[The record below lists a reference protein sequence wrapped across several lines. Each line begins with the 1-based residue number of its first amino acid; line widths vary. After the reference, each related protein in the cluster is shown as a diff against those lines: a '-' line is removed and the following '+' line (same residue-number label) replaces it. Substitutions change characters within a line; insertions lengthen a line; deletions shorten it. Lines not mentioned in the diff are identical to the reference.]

1 MTERNQD
8 PTLYAVVRADGTA
21 AVTVDGVTQ
30 EIRAADEDSVRQQIL
45 ERARQRAVIAGH
57 PVRLTTSEPAGR
69 WWLIVHANGQVF
81 EDRSVRPSQSFD
93 PAQGGGPAGFA
104 PPAPEQQQPAQ
115 VPTEHQSANHQPM
128 PGQPFQ
134 QPPAPSQPFAQ
145 SAPEPAKSADDAD
158 STPWS
163 AAIDASP
170 DEDAMA
176 RGRSAERSW
185 PADHRSVGMLGNLSP
200 TDPSDYPAPSRP
212 PAGPEQRPGAQSS
225 AAPQS
230 STSAPQQ
237 QTSAS
242 QQSPGQH
249 AAGSAQS
256 GAAAQHPWH
265 EAGSS
270 WTPEAPQDPGALRP
284 SSPQHPGQDQPAG
297 PGATP
302 QSGAMS
308 PYHTGSQPGSP
319 QQPYGQPG
327 PAQSPD
333 ARQHPWGAPE
343 QQPAPAA
350 QQPLSAQQAFDAH
363 RRLPE
368 PPPQTPTSGRMPLVG
383 AGRSGTTPLPAAEE
397 NAPDQQ
403 PPGDGRH
410 EPPPSDVLQVQPPG
424 EEPFRKPTLD
434 DLLKTRPKPKAGPAE
449 WGVRGALRKATFGAV
464 KFRPSTAE
472 MQHRADVSAI
482 QRSLSGPK
490 TIAVVNPKGGAC
502 KTTTCYL
509 IGATFGLFRG
519 GYTLAWDNN
528 ETRGTLGWRSIPAR
542 HTNTAV
548 DLLADLERFQ
558 AVDRARVGDLDNYVR
573 TQGTAQF
580 DVLASDEDAA
590 RSATLDGEAFDRLHQ
605 TLSRFYRLLIIDT
618 GNNMRASNWIA
629 AVEAADMLVISSS
642 VREDTASSAAWLID
656 GLRSRGMEHKIEH
669 AVTVLSAPARDP
681 EVGLS
686 RRLHDHFGRLTR
698 AVLDVPHD
706 PTLVE
711 GGTIEIDNL
720 HPETREAWVHVT
732 AAIADGL

>member
-1 MTERNQD
+1 MTERNQE
-8 PTLYAVVRADGTA
+8 PTLDAVVRADGTA

-81 EDRSVRPSQSFD
+81 EDRSVRPTPSYD
-93 PAQGGGPAGFA
+93 PAAGQSQATGFGQPQHQA
-104 PPAPEQQQPAQ
+104 SQHQAAQYQPPQ
-115 VPTEHQSANHQPM
+115 HQPVQNHA
-128 PGQPFQ
+128 PQ
-134 QPPAPSQPFAQ
+134 QSAPSQPFGRQSEPAQ
-145 SAPEPAKSADDAD
+145 SADDVD
-158 STPWS
+158 SMPWS
-163 AAIDASP
+163 AAIDAGP
-170 DEDAMA
+170 DEEAVD
-176 RGRSAERSW
+176 RGRAAERSW
-185 PADHRSVGMLGNLSP
+185 SSDHRTGVLGNLSP
-200 TDPSDYPAPSRP
+200 TDPSDYRLPNGPGPSS
-212 PAGPEQRPGAQSS
+212 AASQSS
-225 AAPQS
+225 APRS
-230 STSAPQQ
+230 STSAPHAQP
-237 QTSAS
+237 SAS
-242 QQSPGQH
+242 QPSPAPRH
-249 AAGSAQS
+249 SADSAPTGS
-256 GAAAQHPWH
+256 PDWH
-265 EAGSS
+265 RGGSS
-270 WTPEAPQDPGALRP
+270 WTASPQDAGALRP
-284 SSPQHPGQDQPAG
+284 STPQHPPAD
-297 PGATP
+297 
-302 QSGAMS
+302 QSGPRPEAARPM
-308 PYHTGSQPGSP
+308 QPFAAGA
-319 QQPYGQPG
+319 QQSG
-327 PAQSPD
+327 PAQSPFQQP
-333 ARQHPWGAPE
+333 APQPSWGSAPE
-343 QQPAPAA
+343 QQWPPAA
-350 QQPLSAQQAFDAH
+350 SPGQQPGAQQQPFSAQQALDAH
-363 RRLPE
+363 RRVPE
-368 PPPQTPTSGRMPLVG
+368 PPTPTPTSGRMPQVEG
-383 AGRSGTTPLPAAEE
+383 QAGPGSTPQRAYEE
-397 NAPDQQ
+397 QAPG
-403 PPGDGRH
+403 PEAPGDGRH
-410 EPPPSDVLQVQPPG
+410 EPPPSDLLQVQPPG
-424 EEPFRKPTLD
+424 EEPFRKPTLE
-434 DLLKTRPKPKAGPAE
+434 DLLETRPKPKPGPAE
-449 WGVRGALRKATFGAV
+449 WGVRGVVRKATFGAI
-464 KFRPSTAE
+464 KFRPSTRE

-502 KTTTCYL
+502 KTTTTYL
-509 IGATFGLFRG
+509 IGATFGLYRG

-656 GLRSRGMEHKIEH
+656 GLRSRGLEHKVEH
-669 AVTVLSAPARDP
+669 AVTVLSAPAREP
-681 EVGLS
+681 EEGLS

-711 GGTIEIDNL
+711 GGTIEIDKL

>member
-1 MTERNQD
+1 MTERHQD
-8 PTLYAVVRADGTA
+8 PTLYAEVRADGTA

-81 EDRSVRPSQSFD
+81 EDRSIRPSQSFD
-93 PAQGGGPAGFA
+93 PAQGGAAGFPPDPAAQQPA
-104 PPAPEQQQPAQ
+104 PNPPGHNPFAHHPASNPPAANPFGSESYGQDPFQQHQAPQEYQAPEQGPA
-115 VPTEHQSANHQPM
+115 T
-128 PGQPFQ
+128 
-134 QPPAPSQPFAQ
+134 
-145 SAPEPAKSADDAD
+145 SADDAD

-170 DEDAMA
+170 DDEGPDHSQPADHSQA
-176 RGRSAERSW
+176 AERTR
-185 PADHRSVGMLGNLSP
+185 PADHRSLGMLGNLSP
-200 TDPSDYPAPSRP
+200 TDPSDYPAPNR
-212 PAGPEQRPGAQSS
+212 SS
-225 AAPQS
+225 AAPAQPVTQPSQPATQS
-230 STSAPQQ
+230 SAVPLSSSSAVPQPA
-237 QTSAS
+237 SAS
-242 QQSPGQH
+242 QPSPTAPS
-249 AAGSAQS
+249 AATGAGTQPTSWPGS
-256 GAAAQHPWH
+256 
-265 EAGSS
+265 GSS
-270 WTPEAPQDPGALRP
+270 WTPTAPQDPGALRP
-284 SSPQHPGQDQPAG
+284 STPQHPPLDQSAG
-297 PGATP
+297 SP
-302 QSGAMS
+302 QSGPA
-308 PYHTGSQPGSP
+308 YGQPWGEP
-319 QQPYGQPG
+319 QQPASPVPQPYSAQQALDAHRRQPG
-327 PAQSPD
+327 PA
-333 ARQHPWGAPE
+333 A
-343 QQPAPAA
+343 
-350 QQPLSAQQAFDAH
+350 
-363 RRLPE
+363 
-368 PPPQTPTSGRMPLVG
+368 PPPSSGRMPQ
-383 AGRSGTTPLPAAEE
+383 PAAGGPGT
-397 NAPDQQ
+397 APHRALDETPPGQ
-403 PPGDGRH
+403 PGAEQDPGDGRH

-464 KFRPSTAE
+464 KFRPSQAE

-656 GLRSRGMEHKIEH
+656 GLRSRGMEHKVEH
-669 AVTVLSAPARDP
+669 AVTVLSAPAREP
-681 EVGLS
+681 EEGLS

>member
-1 MTERNQD
+1 M
-8 PTLYAVVRADGTA
+8 
-21 AVTVDGVTQ
+21 
-30 EIRAADEDSVRQQIL
+30 
-45 ERARQRAVIAGH
+45 
-57 PVRLTTSEPAGR
+57 
-69 WWLIVHANGQVF
+69 
-81 EDRSVRPSQSFD
+81 
-93 PAQGGGPAGFA
+93 
-104 PPAPEQQQPAQ
+104 
-115 VPTEHQSANHQPM
+115 
-128 PGQPFQ
+128 
-134 QPPAPSQPFAQ
+134 
-145 SAPEPAKSADDAD
+145 
-158 STPWS
+158 
-163 AAIDASP
+163 
-170 DEDAMA
+170 
-176 RGRSAERSW
+176 
-185 PADHRSVGMLGNLSP
+185 
-200 TDPSDYPAPSRP
+200 
-212 PAGPEQRPGAQSS
+212 
-225 AAPQS
+225 
-230 STSAPQQ
+230 
-237 QTSAS
+237 
-242 QQSPGQH
+242 
-249 AAGSAQS
+249 
-256 GAAAQHPWH
+256 
-265 EAGSS
+265 
-270 WTPEAPQDPGALRP
+270 
-284 SSPQHPGQDQPAG
+284 
-297 PGATP
+297 
-302 QSGAMS
+302 
-308 PYHTGSQPGSP
+308 
-319 QQPYGQPG
+319 
-327 PAQSPD
+327 
-333 ARQHPWGAPE
+333 
-343 QQPAPAA
+343 
-350 QQPLSAQQAFDAH
+350 
-363 RRLPE
+363 
-368 PPPQTPTSGRMPLVG
+368 
-383 AGRSGTTPLPAAEE
+383 
-397 NAPDQQ
+397 
-403 PPGDGRH
+403 
-410 EPPPSDVLQVQPPG
+410 LQVQPPG

-434 DLLKTRPKPKAGPAE
+434 DLLETRPKPKPGPAE
-449 WGVRGALRKATFGAV
+449 WGVRGALRKVSFGAI

-681 EVGLS
+681 EEGLS